1 MRGWRPSR
9 PNSGLN
15 EQRLSHFCD
24 RDSLA
29 HFPLIVNKIAVF
41 WKEFL
46 LCPPLCAVKTVEFD
60 MRCGSMRF
68 WREHF
73 LSVPARRTMLL
84 YDSPRFRVLSTALRV
99 PRGSLP
105 VRLQPV
111 RLLCHIV
118 THGRGRTLYMVSW
131 EFSLLIGG
139 FLPLS
144 IFFEP
149 GCHSPVIFF

>member
-105 VRLQPV
+105 VRLQFRPFAV
-111 RLLCHIV
+111 PYCHTRTGPDSIYGELGIFPS
-118 THGRGRTLYMVSW
+118 HRG
-131 EFSLLIGG
+131 
-139 FLPLS
+139 LP
-144 IFFEP
+144 P
-149 GCHSPVIFF
+149 P